1 MTFLFWLIVIALV
14 GVVGLGLSRRWEA
27 RQQAAQADPAPETPA
42 TEPDPGV
49 VTHLTTTLRNG
60 ISQLQTNL
68 FGAKPATVAPKL
80 RAWVG
85 KALGNEP
92 QLQHWLAGLSDEQ
105 LNVLGQHIAT
115 FCQEMGF
122 ELNWVLD
129 QELALQPRLAHGSN
143 KIVINYC
150 QACLQAV
157 ELQEELEPYRRLRQ
171 YEQNPHS
178 RQNREFGQALFGK
191 FAEKGLTAI
200 SLADHLALS
209 EPERRQQII
218 ATVRQAAT
226 EKPTLVLSAVKEL
239 ITQSNGVDTAAPTPH
254 VNGNANKVN
263 A

>member
-1 MTFLFWLIVIALV
+1 MTFLIWIIVIALV
-14 GVVGLGLSRRWEA
+14 GIVGLGLTRRWEA
-27 RQQAAQADPAPETPA
+27 RQQAAPAAPA
-42 TEPDPGV
+42 TDAPPTDAETGV
-49 VTHLTTTLRNG
+49 SQLTTALRKG
-60 ISQLQTNL
+60 ISQLQSNL
-68 FGAKPATVAPKL
+68 FGAKPATLAPRF
-80 RAWVG
+80 RAWAG
-85 KALGNEP
+85 KALVNEP
-92 QLQHWLAGLSDEQ
+92 QLQQWLAGLSDEQ

-122 ELNWVLD
+122 DLNWVLD
-129 QELALQPRLAHGSN
+129 QEFAQQPRLTRGSN
-143 KIVINYC
+143 HIVINYC

-171 YEQNPHS
+171 YEQNPNS

-209 EPERRQQII
+209 EPERQQQII

-226 EKPTLVLSAVKEL
+226 ERPTLVLSAVREL
-239 ITQSNGVDTAAPTPH
+239 ITQPTGVDSVAPTAH
-254 VNGNANKVN
+254 VNGSANKVN